1 MNWCDILV
9 VCTMHAWC
17 CCIVKDNRE
26 IAANALLIV
35 VAVTATAAKPT
46 QAEWE
51 RQRALRLDWYSSK
64 RGSLTLW
71 WLTFFSHGDVVFHS
85 RRRVLRFVFMAV
97 KNKCVPMKKK
107 KRRKVSHVSPSTV
120 ERSCCALSSRIC
132 QSTWLH
138 EFSIFLFSFC
148 YFLLSNSI
156 YSITFFYPRRERWK
170 HDWICTSD
178 TLKCSIILRHEM
190 WEFRFYITNTIK
202 HRCCTIPILFEN
214 QIANHVH
221 GQRCQYKNIG
231 FEVQNIEFANLPER
245 Q

>member
-71 WLTFFSHGDVVFHS
+71 WLTFFRTEMLFFTVVVVYRALFLWLWKIS
-85 RRRVLRFVFMAV
+85 VFPWRKKTAESVTCFSFYGRTVVLRPFIQDMSINLIAWIFNIFVQFLLFPLIEF
-97 KNKCVPMKKK
+97 NLFDNIF
-107 KRRKVSHVSPSTV
+107 
-120 ERSCCALSSRIC
+120 LSASRTME
-132 QSTWLH
+132 TWLNMH
-138 EFSIFLFSFC
+138 QWHFEMFDYFASWNVRVSVLYHKYYKTQMLHYSDFVWKSNCESCSRAAMSI
-148 YFLLSNSI
+148 
-156 YSITFFYPRRERWK
+156 
-170 HDWICTSD
+170 
-178 TLKCSIILRHEM
+178 
-190 WEFRFYITNTIK
+190 
-202 HRCCTIPILFEN
+202 
-214 QIANHVH
+214 
-221 GQRCQYKNIG
+221 
-231 FEVQNIEFANLPER
+231 
-245 Q
+245 

>member
-85 RRRVLRFVFMAV
+85 RRRVSRFVFMAV

-138 EFSIFLFSFC
+138 AFSIFLYSFC

-156 YSITFFYPRRERWK
+156 YSITFFLSASRTMETWLNMHQWHFEMFDYFASWNVRVSVLYHKYYKTQMLHYSDFVWK
-170 HDWICTSD
+170 SNCES
-178 TLKCSIILRHEM
+178 CSRAAMSI
-190 WEFRFYITNTIK
+190 
-202 HRCCTIPILFEN
+202 
-214 QIANHVH
+214 
-221 GQRCQYKNIG
+221 
-231 FEVQNIEFANLPER
+231 
-245 Q
+245 